1 MIARV
6 NKIAITGHTSGI
18 GKAIFER
25 MLSYGHEVT
34 GFSRSNGF
42 DIEHPDAII
51 DAVRTSTVFVNNA
64 HSSYAQVNLLQRLY
78 PIWKDLDKTII
89 CIGSNA
95 PESTGRLHPYGTEK
109 AALDHAC
116 DQLAP
121 LGRCRVVNLKLGYV
135 DTPRV
140 ATVRARKLAPETVAD
155 TVSWLLGLPNHV
167 QVPTLKL
174 LPR

>member
-1 MIARV
+1 MGT
-6 NKIAITGHTSGI
+6 IAITGHTSGI
-18 GKAIFER
+18 GKAIYER
-25 MLSYGHEVT
+25 LLLDGHEVV
-34 GFSRSNGF
+34 GFSRSCGF
-42 DIEHPDAII
+42 DIEQPDEII
-51 DAVRTSTVFVNNA
+51 DAMCTFDAFVNNA

-78 PIWKDLDKTII
+78 PLWRDLDKTII

-95 PESTGRLHPYGTEK
+95 SESTGRLHPYGTEK

-121 LGRCRVVNLKLGYV
+121 LGRCRVSNLRLGYV

-140 ATVRARKLAPETVAD
+140 AAVRAPKLDTKIVAD
-155 TVSWLLGLPNHV
+155 AVSWLLNLPAGA
-167 QVPTLKL
+167 QVPVLKL